1 MSRWED
7 AKGEREQG
15 TGNVG
20 WFLAGVAAGLLIS
33 LLFAPKAGR
42 DTRELLSQLAQSGR
56 DAVTGTSRDVLER
69 GREMYEQGRQLV
81 TEAAELF
88 ERGRK
93 LVRG

>member
-42 DTRELLSQLAQSGR
+42 DTRELLSQRAQSGR